1 MSGRNKEAVEEA
13 VENPETEGA
22 RGGTGVEEDPEKD
35 EVEHALKLWKAFHE
49 LKIDPGVESSED
61 LEKFLKGF
69 SKREG
74 IAEVERKPTPSFHLP
89 TMPHISTTA
98 ATGAA
103 TTQVNTAPA
112 QATTAKS
119 FQYPKMSLFSGDGNK
134 GETSWEGYKFEIQ
147 ALVEEK
153 QYAPEQIMLG
163 IRHTTRGTAA
173 DIVRRLGTGVTI
185 DDVLKKFNSTFGTI
199 ESKRSV
205 LRKIYSCTQGTDSV
219 KKYASRLEDY
229 FAQGVEL
236 GAMRRGDDDLLKEL
250 LYQGL
255 KVDLKLQ
262 AQYKYETIR
271 DYDRFKIELRS
282 LEEEMNRPDEVKLK
296 PCHATQKQ
304 EDHSEMG
311 QLKDTVKSL
320 QEKIKQLEKEKDS
333 PAIQQLPIYIGNR
346 GYRRG
351 SRGYRGGNQGDRG
364 RGKYT
369 PKRPIGINNF
379 RGACHNC
386 REIGHIARDCP
397 VEYRNKDIICHRC
410 EEKGHYAREC
420 KADYKEILKKKDLKE

>member
-1 MSGRNKEAVEEA
+1 MVEAKEQGVEDTATGGAEEQED
-13 VENPETEGA
+13 VEN
-22 RGGTGVEEDPEKD
+22 
-35 EVEHALKLWKAFHE
+35 ALKLWKAFHE
-49 LKIDPGVESSED
+49 LNLDPGVENPED
-61 LEKFLKGF
+61 LEKFLKSY
-69 SKREG
+69 SKRAQTKE
-74 IAEVERKPTPSFHLP
+74 AEMKATPMFHMPTIVPNA
-89 TMPHISTTA
+89 TTATTTASTATTTASTA
-98 ATGAA
+98 AT
-103 TTQVNTAPA
+103 TTQASAAAAVPTQVTA
-112 QATTAKS
+112 AKS
-119 FQYPKMSLFSGDGNK
+119 FQFPKMSLFSGDGNK
-134 GETSWEGYKFEIQ
+134 GETSWEGYKFEID

-236 GAMRRGDDDLLKEL
+236 GAMRKGDDDLLKEL

-262 AQYKYETIR
+262 AQYKYETIH

-282 LEEEMNRPDEVKLK
+282 LEEEMNKPEEAKPK
-296 PCHATQKQ
+296 PCHATQRH
-304 EDHSEMG
+304 EEYSEMG
-311 QLKDTVKSL
+311 QLKDTVKAL
-320 QEKIKQLEKEKDS
+320 QERIKHLEKEKNS
-333 PAIQQLPIYIGNR
+333 PTVEQQPIYLGNR

-351 SRGYRGGNQGDRG
+351 RYRGGNQGGRG
-364 RGKYT
+364 RGQYT
-369 PKRPIGINNF
+369 PKRPIAINTF
-379 RGACHNC
+379 RGACHRC
-386 REIGHIARDCP
+386 GERGHMAKDCP
-397 VEYRNKDIICHRC
+397 VEYRDENIVCHRC
-410 EEKGHYAREC
+410 GEKGHYAKEC
-420 KADYKEILKKKDLKE
+420 KADYKEIQKKKDLKD